1 MKYLPNFL
9 TCCNLFSGCVATVM
23 ALQADYTAA
32 FVFIILGALFDFLDG
47 MAARLLKAFSP
58 IGADLDSLAD
68 QVSFGVAPSA
78 MLFSLLGEIT
88 LPTIFDPIVEVV
100 PYLGFLIAIF
110 SGLRLAKFNVDTRQ
124 TTSFIGL
131 PVPAN
136 ALFWGSLIV
145 AYREELFSHDWLLVP
160 LFVGILLFSYL
171 LVSELPM
178 FSLKFKSLSWKAN
191 KVSYSFLLVCV
202 PLIIFFGIGSLAF
215 IILWYILLSALT
227 QRKKVQ

>member
-1 MKYLPNFL
+1 MKHLPNFL
-9 TCCNLFSGCVATVM
+9 TCCNLFSGCAATVM

-32 FVFIILGALFDFLDG
+32 FLFIILGALFDFLDG

-88 LPTIFDPIVEVV
+88 LPTIFDPIAEMV
-100 PYLGFLIAIF
+100 PYLGFLIAVF

-178 FSLKFKSLSWKAN
+178 FSLKFKSLSWQAN
-191 KVSYSFLLVCV
+191 KVSYSFLLVCI
-202 PLIIFFGIGSLAF
+202 PLIILFQTGALSF

>member
-1 MKYLPNFL
+1 MKHLPNFL

-32 FVFIILGALFDFLDG
+32 FAFIILGALFDFLDG

-88 LPTIFDPIVEVV
+88 LPTIFDPIAEVV

-110 SGLRLAKFNVDTRQ
+110 SALRLAKFNVDTRQ

-145 AYREELFSHDWLLVP
+145 AYREELFSHDLLLVP

-191 KVSYSFLLVCV
+191 KVSYSFLLVCI

-227 QRKKVQ
+227 QHKKVQ

>member
-1 MKYLPNFL
+1 MKHLPNFL

>member
-1 MKYLPNFL
+1 MKHLPNFL

-47 MAARLLKAFSP
+47 MATRLLKAFSP

-178 FSLKFKSLSWKAN
+178 FSLKFKSLSSKISN
-191 KVSYSFLLVCV
+191 V
-202 PLIIFFGIGSLAF
+202 IGSCVSAISSFVSLFDSTIADRTC
-215 IILWYILLSALT
+215 LLNGSGVGL
-227 QRKKVQ
+227 

>member
-1 MKYLPNFL
+1 MKHLPNFL

-58 IGADLDSLAD
+58 IGAHLDSLAD

>member
-1 MKYLPNFL
+1 MKHLPNFL

-136 ALFWGSLIV
+136 AVFWGSLIV

>member
-1 MKYLPNFL
+1 
-9 TCCNLFSGCVATVM
+9 
-23 ALQADYTAA
+23 
-32 FVFIILGALFDFLDG
+32 
-47 MAARLLKAFSP
+47 
-58 IGADLDSLAD
+58 
-68 QVSFGVAPSA
+68 

>member
-1 MKYLPNFL
+1 MKHLPNFL

-100 PYLGFLIAIF
+100 PYLGFCL
-110 SGLRLAKFNVDTRQ
+110 
-124 TTSFIGL
+124 
-131 PVPAN
+131 
-136 ALFWGSLIV
+136 
-145 AYREELFSHDWLLVP
+145 
-160 LFVGILLFSYL
+160 
-171 LVSELPM
+171 
-178 FSLKFKSLSWKAN
+178 
-191 KVSYSFLLVCV
+191 
-202 PLIIFFGIGSLAF
+202 
-215 IILWYILLSALT
+215 
-227 QRKKVQ
+227 

>member
-1 MKYLPNFL
+1 MKHLPNFL

-23 ALQADYTAA
+23 ALQGDYTVA
-32 FVFIILGALFDFLDG
+32 FLFIIIGALFDLLDG
-47 MAARLLKAFSP
+47 MAARILKAFSP

-78 MLFSLLGEIT
+78 MLFSLLSEMT
-88 LPTIFDPIVEVV
+88 LPAILDPIAGMV
-100 PYLGFLIAIF
+100 PYFGFLIAVF
-110 SGLRLAKFNVDTRQ
+110 SGLRLAKFNVDIRQ

-145 AYREELFSHDWLLVP
+145 AYREEFFYNDLFLMPLL
-160 LFVGILLFSYL
+160 VGILLFSYL

-178 FSLKFKSLSWKAN
+178 FSLKFKSLSWQAN
-191 KVSYSFLLVCV
+191 KVSYSFLLVCI
-202 PLIIFFGIGSLAF
+202 PLIIIFQTGALSF

>member
-1 MKYLPNFL
+1 MKHLPNFL

-88 LPTIFDPIVEVV
+88 LPTIFDPIAEVV